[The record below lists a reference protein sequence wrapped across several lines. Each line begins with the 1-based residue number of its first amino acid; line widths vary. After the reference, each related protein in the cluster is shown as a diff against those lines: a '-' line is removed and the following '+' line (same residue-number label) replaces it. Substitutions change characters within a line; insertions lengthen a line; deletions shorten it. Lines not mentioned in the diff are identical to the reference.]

1 MIKIKKI
8 IPAAL
13 LLTSISSVAL
23 ADSWN
28 VGASA
33 SYANID
39 GTAKDTQFTGNT
51 SSGTAVVQTRG
62 ATGGDAN
69 FPFASVFIEYS
80 KTLDKDFDLVF
91 GLDYVPF
98 KAEIESSSKAD
109 TDISTAQSSQSSTPA
124 TGTRTAKLELEK
136 YATLYL
142 QPTYKIGGGT
152 AVYGKVGYIHG
163 DVKISGSNTA
173 TGSTINAKDTLNGY
187 TVGLGVQHN
196 IDKNLFV
203 RLEGNYTDHDT
214 VTATDSLATK
224 FSADSEMYAGK
235 ISIGYSF

>member
-23 ADSWN
+23 ADNWN

-33 SYANID
+33 SYGSID
-39 GTAKDTQFTGNT
+39 GTAKDTQTT
-51 SSGTAVVQTRG
+51 TAGPTVSQTRG
-62 ATGGDAN
+62 ATSGDAE
-69 FPFASVFIEYS
+69 FPFGSIFVEYA
-80 KTLDKDFDLVF
+80 KTIDKDLDLVI

-98 KAEIESSSKAD
+98 KAEIDSKSFAD
-109 TDISTAQSSQSSTPA
+109 TNVTQPTDAAGTTTA
-124 TGTRTAKLELEK
+124 GTRKAKLELEN

-142 QPTYKIGGGT
+142 QPTFKVGGGT

-173 TGSTINAKDTLNGY
+173 TGSTINATDTLNGY
-187 TVGLGVQHN
+187 VVGLGVQHN
-196 IDKNLFV
+196 INKNVFV
-203 RLEGNYTDHDT
+203 RLEGNFTAHDD
-214 VTATDSLATK
+214 VTATDSLGTK
-224 FSADSEMYAGK
+224 FTADSELIAGK
-235 ISIGYSF
+235 LSIGYSF

>member
-1 MIKIKKI
+1 MNKIKKI
-8 IPAAL
+8 APIAL
-13 LLTSISSVAL
+13 LLTSISSSAF
-23 ADSWN
+23 ADNWN
-28 VGASA
+28 LGASA
-33 SYANID
+33 SYGNID

-51 SSGTAVVQTRG
+51 SSGTSVAQTRG
-62 ATGGDAN
+62 ATSGDAN
-69 FPFASVFIEYS
+69 FPFASIFVEYS
-80 KTLDKDFDLVF
+80 KTMDKDFDLVF

-109 TDISTAQSSQSSTPA
+109 TDLSTANTGTSSTPQA
-124 TGTRTAKLELEK
+124 GTRRAKLELEN

-142 QPTYKIGGGT
+142 QPTFKVGGGT
-152 AVYGKVGYIHG
+152 AIYGKVGYIHG

-173 TGSTINAKDTLNGY
+173 TGSTINATDTLNGY

-196 IDKNLFV
+196 INKNLFV

>member
-1 MIKIKKI
+1 MKKI
-8 IPAAL
+8 TKLAPIAL
-13 LLTSISSVAL
+13 LLTSISSVAF
-23 ADSWN
+23 ADNWN

-39 GTAKDTQFTGNT
+39 GTARDKQIQGAST
-51 SSGTAVVQTRG
+51 VVAQTRG
-62 ATGGDAN
+62 QTGGDTD
-69 FPFASVFIEYS
+69 FPFGSIFVEYA
-80 KTLDKDFDLVF
+80 KTMNKDLDLIF

-98 KAEIESSSKAD
+98 KAEIDSKSFSD
-109 TDISTAQSSQSSTPA
+109 TSWETTNNS
-124 TGTRTAKLELEK
+124 GTRTAKLELEN

-163 DVKISGSNTA
+163 DVKISGSNTS

-196 IDKNLFV
+196 LNKNLFV
-203 RLEGNYTDHDT
+203 RLEGNFTAHDD
-214 VTATDSLATK
+214 VTATDSKQTK
-224 FSADSEMYAGK
+224 FTADSEMYAGK

>member
-1 MIKIKKI
+1 MKKI
-8 IPAAL
+8 TKLNAIAL
-13 LLTSISSVAL
+13 LLTSISSAAF
-23 ADSWN
+23 ADNWN

-39 GTAKDTQFTGNT
+39 GTAKDTQVTGT
-51 SSGTAVVQTRG
+51 GAIVAQTRG
-62 ATGGDAN
+62 ATSGDAD
-69 FPFASVFIEYS
+69 FPFGSIFVEYA
-80 KTLDKDFDLVF
+80 KTMNKDLDLIL

-98 KAEIESSSKAD
+98 KAEIDSKSFSD
-109 TDISTAQSSQSSTPA
+109 TSWETANNS
-124 TGTRTAKLELEK
+124 GTRNAKLELEN

-196 IDKNLFV
+196 LDKNLFV
-203 RLEGNYTDHDT
+203 RLEGNFTAHDD
-214 VTATDSLATK
+214 VTATDSKQTK
-224 FSADSEMYAGK
+224 FTADSEMYAGK

>member
-8 IPAAL
+8 IPTAL
-13 LLTSISSVAL
+13 LLTSISSAAL
-23 ADSWN
+23 ADNWN

-33 SYANID
+33 SYGNID
-39 GTAKDTQFTGNT
+39 GTASDTQTT
-51 SSGTAVVQTRG
+51 SAGPTVAQTRG
-62 ATGGDAN
+62 SNSGDAD
-69 FPFASVFIEYS
+69 FPFASIFVEYA
-80 KTLDKDFDLVF
+80 KTLDKSLDLII

-98 KAEIESSSKAD
+98 KAEIDSKSFAD
-109 TDISTAQSSQSSTPA
+109 SNISLSKSGEASTPA
-124 TGTRTAKLELEK
+124 TGTRTAKLELEN

-173 TGSTINAKDTLNGY
+173 TGSTINATDTLQGY
-187 TVGLGVQHN
+187 TVGLGIQHN
-196 IDKNLFV
+196 IDKNVFV
-203 RLEGNYTDHDT
+203 RLEGNYTDHDN
-214 VTATDSLATK
+214 VSATDSLGTK
-224 FSADSEMYAGK
+224 FTADSEIYAGK

>member
-23 ADSWN
+23 ADNWN

-39 GTAKDTQFTGNT
+39 GTASDTQVTGA
-51 SSGTAVVQTRG
+51 GVRVAQTRG
-62 ATGGDAN
+62 GKSGDAD
-69 FPFASVFIEYS
+69 FPFGSIFVEYA
-80 KTLDKDFDLVF
+80 KTMNKDLDLII

-98 KAEIESSSKAD
+98 KAEID
-109 TDISTAQSSQSSTPA
+109 SQSRTDSSLEGNADGTSV
-124 TGTRTAKLELEK
+124 TGVRKAKLELEN

-142 QPTYKIGGGT
+142 QPTFKVGGGT
-152 AVYGKVGYIHG
+152 SVYGKVGYIHG
-163 DVKISGSNTA
+163 DVKITGSNTA
-173 TGSTINAKDTLNGY
+173 TSSTINAKDTLNGY

-196 IDKNLFV
+196 INKNLFV
-203 RLEGNYTDHDT
+203 RLEGNFTAHDD
-214 VTATDSLATK
+214 VTATDSKQTT
-224 FSADSEMYAGK
+224 FTADSEMYAGK

>member
-1 MIKIKKI
+1 MNNIKKI

-13 LLTSISSVAL
+13 LLTSISSVAF
-23 ADSWN
+23 ADNWN

-39 GTAKDTQFTGNT
+39 GTARDTQIQGAST
-51 SSGTAVVQTRG
+51 VVAQTRG
-62 ATGGDAN
+62 QTGGDAD
-69 FPFASVFIEYS
+69 FPFGSIFVEYA
-80 KTLDKDFDLVF
+80 KTIDKDLDLIF

-98 KAEIESSSKAD
+98 KAEIDSKSFSD
-109 TDISTAQSSQSSTPA
+109 TSWETTNDS
-124 TGTRTAKLELEK
+124 GTRKAKLELEN

-196 IDKNLFV
+196 LDKNLFV
-203 RLEGNYTDHDT
+203 RLEGNFTAHDD
-214 VTATDSLATK
+214 VTATDSKRTT
-224 FSADSEMYAGK
+224 FTADSEMYAGK

>member
-8 IPAAL
+8 IPTAL

-23 ADSWN
+23 ADNWN

-39 GTAKDTQFTGNT
+39 GTASDTQVTGAGA
-51 SSGTAVVQTRG
+51 SVAQTRG
-62 ATGGDAN
+62 GKSGDAD
-69 FPFASVFIEYS
+69 FPFGSIFVEYA
-80 KTLDKDFDLVF
+80 KTMNKDLDLII

-98 KAEIESSSKAD
+98 KAEIDSVSR
-109 TDISTAQSSQSSTPA
+109 TDSSQEGSADSVSV
-124 TGTRTAKLELEK
+124 TGVRKAKLELEN

-142 QPTYKIGGGT
+142 QPTFKVGGGT
-152 AVYGKVGYIHG
+152 SVYGKVGYIHG
-163 DVKISGSNTA
+163 DVKITGSNTA
-173 TGSTINAKDTLNGY
+173 TSSTINAKDTLNGY

-196 IDKNLFV
+196 INKNLFV

-214 VTATDSLATK
+214 VTATDSKQTK
-224 FSADSEMYAGK
+224 FTADSEIYAGK
-235 ISIGYSF
+235 IAIGYSF

>member
-1 MIKIKKI
+1 MIKIKNI

-23 ADSWN
+23 ADNWN
-28 VGASA
+28 AGASA

-39 GTAKDTQFTGNT
+39 GTANDTQNGV
-51 SSGTAVVQTRG
+51 AQTRG
-62 ATGGDAN
+62 ARSGDAD
-69 FPFASVFIEYS
+69 FPFGSIFVEYA
-80 KTLDKDFDLVF
+80 KTMDKDLDLIF

-98 KAEIESSSKAD
+98 KAEIDSKSFSD
-109 TDISTAQSSQSSTPA
+109 TSWETTNDSGI
-124 TGTRTAKLELEK
+124 RKAKLELEN

-196 IDKNLFV
+196 LDKNLFV
-203 RLEGNYTDHDT
+203 RLEGNFTAHDD
-214 VTATDSLATK
+214 VTATDSKQTK
-224 FSADSEMYAGK
+224 FTADSEMYAGK

>member
-23 ADSWN
+23 ADNWN

-39 GTAKDTQFTGNT
+39 GTASDTQVTGA
-51 SSGTAVVQTRG
+51 GVRVAQTRG
-62 ATGGDAN
+62 GKSADAD
-69 FPFASVFIEYS
+69 FPFGSIFVEYA
-80 KTLDKDFDLVF
+80 KTLNKDLDLII
-91 GLDYVPF
+91 GLDYVPC
-98 KAEIESSSKAD
+98 KAEIDSRSFTDRSLEGDAD
-109 TDISTAQSSQSSTPA
+109 GNSV
-124 TGTRTAKLELEK
+124 TGVRKAKLELEN

-142 QPTYKIGGGT
+142 QPTFKVGGGT
-152 AVYGKVGYIHG
+152 SVYGKVGYIHG
-163 DVKISGSNTA
+163 DVKITGSNTA
-173 TGSTINAKDTLNGY
+173 TSSTINAKDTLNGY

-196 IDKNLFV
+196 INKNLFV

-214 VTATDSLATK
+214 VTATDSKQTT
-224 FSADSEMYAGK
+224 FTADSEMYAGK

>member
-8 IPAAL
+8 IPTAL
-13 LLTSISSVAL
+13 LLTSISSVAF
-23 ADSWN
+23 ADNWN

-39 GTAKDTQFTGNT
+39 GTASDTQVTGA
-51 SSGTAVVQTRG
+51 GAVVAQTRG
-62 ATGGDAN
+62 ATNGDAD
-69 FPFASVFIEYS
+69 FPFGSIFVEYA
-80 KTLDKDFDLVF
+80 KTMNKDLDLII

-98 KAEIESSSKAD
+98 KAEIDSKSFSD
-109 TDISTAQSSQSSTPA
+109 TSLEATT
-124 TGTRTAKLELEK
+124 TGTGSRTAKLELSN

-142 QPTYKIGGGT
+142 QPTFKIGSGT

-163 DVKISGSNTA
+163 DVKISGSNAA
-173 TGSTINAKDTLNGY
+173 TSSTIDATDTLNGY

-196 IDKNLFV
+196 LNKNLFV
-203 RLEGNYTDHDT
+203 RLEGNYTDHDN
-214 VTATDSLATK
+214 VTATDSKGTK
-224 FSADSEMYAGK
+224 FTADSEMYAGK

>member
-1 MIKIKKI
+1 MIKVKKI

-13 LLTSISSVAL
+13 LLTSISSAAF
-23 ADSWN
+23 ADNWN

-39 GTAKDTQFTGNT
+39 GTASDTQVTGA
-51 SSGTAVVQTRG
+51 GVRVAQTRG
-62 ATGGDAN
+62 GKSGDAT
-69 FPFASVFIEYS
+69 FPFGSIFVEYA
-80 KTLDKDFDLVF
+80 KTMNNDLDLII

-98 KAEIESSSKAD
+98 KAEIDSVSRTDSSLEGDANGTSV
-109 TDISTAQSSQSSTPA
+109 
-124 TGTRTAKLELEK
+124 TGVRKAKLELEN

-142 QPTYKIGGGT
+142 QPTFKVGGGT

-163 DVKISGSNTA
+163 DVKITGSNTA
-173 TGSTINAKDTLNGY
+173 TSSTINAKDTLNGY

-196 IDKNLFV
+196 INKNLFV

-214 VTATDSLATK
+214 VKATDSKRTT
-224 FSADSEMYAGK
+224 FTADSEMYAGK